1 MSPLNAF
8 AIAFV
13 SAIASSVIVGLLLTD
28 FFKRKLRTMRL
39 EIEALKEKIWY
50 LKFYETEYR
59 KWVLSE
65 KEQATDSFIQ
75 KKVNGQ

>member
-1 MSPLNAF
+1 
-8 AIAFV
+8 
-13 SAIASSVIVGLLLTD
+13 
-28 FFKRKLRTMRL
+28 MRL